1 MVNNMDLQQINIKIF
16 VSEDSQIVYTNFIKV
31 FNRWMEEAEQD
42 DYLNYAD
49 YSFTH
54 AGPGVLLISKQANY
68 SIDYSD
74 LQHGFLYNQKHNV
87 SGENQ
92 EKIHNSFIKAL
103 SLAEKLQSSSEL
115 EEQVRFDG
123 NQTLFFI
130 NNRNIAT
137 NTDKSFELV
146 QEELRPILEL
156 MYGNHDFVLSRAYE
170 DPRKRFGIRVSSKS
184 SNGDLSNLLGN
195 LSA

>member
-1 MVNNMDLQQINIKIF
+1 MDLQQINIKIF

-123 NQTLFFI
+123 SQTLFFI
-130 NNRNIAT
+130 NNRNVAT

-146 QEELRPILEL
+146 QKELRPILEL
-156 MYGNHDFVLSRAYE
+156 MYGNNDFFLSRAYE

>member
-156 MYGNHDFVLSRAYE
+156 MYGNNDFVLSRAYE

>member
-74 LQHGFLYNQKHNV
+74 LQHGFLYNQKHNI
-87 SGENQ
+87 SGGNQ
-92 EKIHNSFIKAL
+92 EKIHNSYIKAL

-156 MYGNHDFVLSRAYE
+156 MYGNNDFVLSRAYE

>member
-1 MVNNMDLQQINIKIF
+1 M
-16 VSEDSQIVYTNFIKV
+16 
-31 FNRWMEEAEQD
+31 
-42 DYLNYAD
+42 
-49 YSFTH
+49 
-54 AGPGVLLISKQANY
+54 
-68 SIDYSD
+68 
-74 LQHGFLYNQKHNV
+74 QHGFLYNQKHNV

-123 NQTLFFI
+123 SQTLFFI

-146 QEELRPILEL
+146 QKELRPILEL
-156 MYGNHDFVLSRAYE
+156 MYGNNDFFLSRAYE

>member
-16 VSEDSQIVYTNFIKV
+16 ASEDSQIVYTNFIKV

-74 LQHGFLYNQKHNV
+74 LQHGFLYNQKHNIP
-87 SGENQ
+87 GENQ
-92 EKIHNSFIKAL
+92 EKIRDSFIKAL

-130 NNRNIAT
+130 NNRNIAA
-137 NTDKSFELV
+137 NTDGSFELV
-146 QEELRPILEL
+146 REELRPTLEL
-156 MYGNHDFVLSRAYE
+156 MYGNNDFVLSRAYE
-170 DPRKRFGIRVSSKS
+170 DPRKRFGIRVSSKKN
-184 SNGDLSNLLGN
+184 NGNLSNLLGN

>member
-1 MVNNMDLQQINIKIF
+1 MDLQQINIKIF

-74 LQHGFLYNQKHNV
+74 
-87 SGENQ
+87 
-92 EKIHNSFIKAL
+92 
-103 SLAEKLQSSSEL
+103 
-115 EEQVRFDG
+115 
-123 NQTLFFI
+123 
-130 NNRNIAT
+130 
-137 NTDKSFELV
+137 
-146 QEELRPILEL
+146 
-156 MYGNHDFVLSRAYE
+156 
-170 DPRKRFGIRVSSKS
+170 
-184 SNGDLSNLLGN
+184 
-195 LSA
+195 

>member
-123 NQTLFFI
+123 SQTLFFI

-156 MYGNHDFVLSRAYE
+156 MYGNNDFVLSRAYE